1 MQRPRPFRLTFAT
14 GITSLKRLTFGLQT
28 VLIIS
33 ALMLGACNL
42 APAEEDLPTRTPTTT
57 PSASGKPRVIINS
70 PTSGATSPV
79 GREILISASAT
90 DSRGVTRVQLQADGR
105 IVQTLTSE
113 NQNGQT
119 TFNAVMS
126 YTPRE
131 TGQLVLRVVA
141 YRGTVVSDPSEIEMT
156 IGGANAPISTQPP
169 SSGGGGAPILP
180 TIDPNDPT
188 CRARASTGL
197 NVRGGPSTDFQI
209 LRVLSA
215 GEVVPIIGR
224 TGANDWWQV
233 RVGNVVGWV
242 NAPFTTVYGTTC
254 QGVPVTGSPN
264 PTAAPA
270 TATLTPTLTPSL
282 VPTTAVPSPPDL
294 VVTNLN
300 GATQL
305 IIPQS
310 GSVTRNYSFTI
321 SNTGGDRTG
330 QTVTTVRVIPGGV
343 VATINTAN
351 LRGGESIALNADLT
365 FTEPGEYRIE
375 VMADAEGQVVE
386 QSEVNNTAALSVSVV
401 R

>member
-1 MQRPRPFRLTFAT
+1 MHRPRPFRILSDARAFHLRNLTLSVQ
-14 GITSLKRLTFGLQT
+14 I

-42 APAEEDLPTRTPTTT
+42 APAEEDLPTPTPTTT

-70 PTSGATSPV
+70 PTDGATSPV

-90 DSRGVTRVQLQADGR
+90 DSRGVTRVQLQANGR

-131 TGQLVLRVVA
+131 TGQLILRVVA
-141 YRGTVVSDPSEIEMT
+141 YRGTIVSDPSEIEMT
-156 IGGANAPISTQPP
+156 IGGANAPTSAAPP
-169 SSGGGGAPILP
+169 STGGGNVPVIP

-197 NVRGGPSTDFQI
+197 NVRNGPGTTFQI
-209 LRVLSA
+209 LRVMSA
-215 GEVVPIIGR
+215 GEVAPIVGR
-224 TGANDWWQV
+224 TGSNDWWQV
-233 RVGNVVGWV
+233 RIGTVTGWV
-242 NAPFTTVYGTTC
+242 SAPFTTVYGSTC
-254 QGVPVTGSPN
+254 QTLPVTGN
-264 PTAAPA
+264 PVPTIAPA
-270 TATLTPTLTPSL
+270 TATPTVTPSV
-282 VPTTAVPSPPDL
+282 VPTTAVPSPADL

-300 GATQL
+300 GPTNP

-310 GSVTRNYSFTI
+310 GSVTRNYSFTV

-330 QTVTTVRVIPGGV
+330 QTVTTIRVTPGG
-343 VATINTAN
+343 ATTTISTAN
-351 LRGGESIALNADLT
+351 LRGGESIALNIDLT

-375 VMADAEGQVVE
+375 VMADAEGQVAE
-386 QSEVNNTAALSVSVV
+386 QSEVNNTAALNVSVV